1 MKHQRDRQRCTNS
14 IMGSACVSNSDTHS
28 QRVKV
33 FFSFA
38 QLSCNTNGFVKWFAC
53 ASDEKYRRAVWLF
66 FASSSTLLLFLLLVF
81 SYISFCRCVFLE
93 QFSLAG
99 FSLEIETKSK
109 FRYIQRPFWTF
120 LPLTCAFK
128 TSQILTPNILFTV
141 NVYAIL
147 KEQQSS

>member
-1 MKHQRDRQRCTNS
+1 MKHQRNRQRCTNS
-14 IMGSACVSNSDTHS
+14 IVGSACVSNFDTHCEPA
-28 QRVKV
+28 KV

-38 QLSCNTNGFVKWFAC
+38 QLSCNTNGFVKWYDC

-66 FASSSTLLLFLLLVF
+66 LLLLLLPLIF

-93 QFSLAG
+93 LFSFAG
-99 FSLEIETKSK
+99 FALEIETKSK
-109 FRYIQRPFWTF
+109 FRYIQRPFWTL

-128 TSQILTPNILFTV
+128 TSPIRTSNILFTV
-141 NVYAIL
+141 NVYAML